1 MALAGLGER
10 PSQAWGGARRW
21 VEVERRGEDDLR
33 KMSEVESP
41 AFVDRQMWERGGER
55 RERGQLLVC
64 LLGRCE
70 KNKKRD
76 AGLHF
81 EPLGVRWPRSLHS
94 QLDAGLAFG
103 RECTVGGGTWAWW
116 PHWKLDGWRMPRE
129 RATQEKEDDGGQN
142 PGKA

>member
-55 RERGQLLVC
+55 RERTSLL
-64 LLGRCE
+64 
-70 KNKKRD
+70 
-76 AGLHF
+76 
-81 EPLGVRWPRSLHS
+81 
-94 QLDAGLAFG
+94 
-103 RECTVGGGTWAWW
+103 
-116 PHWKLDGWRMPRE
+116 
-129 RATQEKEDDGGQN
+129 
-142 PGKA
+142 

>member
-21 VEVERRGEDDLR
+21 VEVERRGENDLR

-64 LLGRCE
+64 LLGAV
-70 KNKKRD
+70 KRTRSEMP
-76 AGLHF
+76 GSILN
-81 EPLGVRWPRSLHS
+81 RW
-94 QLDAGLAFG
+94 
-103 RECTVGGGTWAWW
+103 E
-116 PHWKLDGWRMPRE
+116 
-129 RATQEKEDDGGQN
+129 
-142 PGKA
+142 